1 MAYACLYILSR
12 RGEREGAGRKRRK
25 TEGKQR
31 RDREFR
37 KWGEDAEEM
46 GGNGRKFR
54 RQRGRE
60 GVEKRGEIRSGR
72 KQMRELKGKTAE
84 G

>member
-25 TEGKQR
+25 TEEKQR
-31 RDREFR
+31 RDRDFR

-46 GGNGRKFR
+46 EGNSSA
-54 RQRGRE
+54 RE
-60 GVEKRGEIRSGR
+60 GGEVW
-72 KQMRELKGKTAE
+72 KKEGKLE
-84 G
+84 VGGSK